1 MEKNESSIN
10 FVTLD
15 DAAVMMHEL
24 FLSLQKA
31 GFTEIQ
37 ALRLVL
43 GLSRD

>member
-1 MEKNESSIN
+1 MENQNSSVN

-31 GFTEIQ
+31 GFSETQ